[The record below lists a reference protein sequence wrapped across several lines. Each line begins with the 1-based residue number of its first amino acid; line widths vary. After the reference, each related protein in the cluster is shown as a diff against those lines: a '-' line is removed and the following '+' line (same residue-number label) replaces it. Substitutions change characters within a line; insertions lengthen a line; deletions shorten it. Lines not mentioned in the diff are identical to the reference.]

1 MVESYLPNRLLR
13 RSARSSDVRQ
23 PPKWLYKRSSR
34 WFTITVVSFSI
45 FTDLFLY
52 SLVVPV
58 LPFALSERAGISSQD
73 VQHWVSILLTVYGVS
88 LLVGSPI
95 AGYLSDRMQ
104 TRNSSFLSGL
114 LVLLGATLMF
124 CFARSIALLL
134 VARILQGLSAAV
146 VWTVA
151 VTILSDRVGAKG
163 TGAAMGWAM
172 LGRTSSV
179 ILGPVL
185 GGVVYAGAGYY
196 AVFSMAFACMGI
208 DVVLRLLLI
217 DARTA
222 RKWDP
227 KIGPDD
233 QDEPNPGVLE
243 DPEKQNGGTSAESAP
258 TSAPPAG
265 TMLETEKPCDPA
277 PLDHAQQPQPQHGK
291 QQSLYRRILLKL
303 PPAFTLLLTPRFFLA
318 MWGCVFQAMIITGL
332 DAVIPLFVS
341 RTFHWTSSGAGLLF
355 LAFVIPSVATP
366 IVGHLSDRHGPKLFA
381 VLGYVLM
388 VPPLVLLRL
397 VVHNTLRQKVLLG
410 ALLAWM
416 GLASA
421 CFEIPVWVEI
431 VVIAEMKGLEDPELF
446 GDRGAIGQAYGL
458 GNMGWALGAVLGPVW
473 AGFVYQSAGWGTM
486 GWTLGLLCAVSAVP
500 TAILT
505 GGYLFESKKNIK
517 GKEKSS
523 NPVASNDCTRP
534 EERDCDNANE
544 GKQK

>member
-1 MVESYLPNRLLR
+1 MVESRLPTLLLR
-13 RSARSSDVRQ
+13 RSAQTSDVRQ

-58 LPFALSERAGISSQD
+58 LPFALSQRAGVASQD

-95 AGYLSDRMQ
+95 AGYLSDRMK
-104 TRNSSFLSGL
+104 TRSSSFLSGL

-196 AVFSMAFACMGI
+196 AVFSMAFACMAV
-208 DVVLRLLLI
+208 DVALRLLLV

-233 QDEPNPGVLE
+233 QDEPETGVSE
-243 DPEKQNGGTSAESAP
+243 DPEKQNGGTSS
-258 TSAPPAG
+258 
-265 TMLETEKPCDPA
+265 KPA
-277 PLDHAQQPQPQHGK
+277 PDSALPACAMLQNEGITRDLVPSEHAQQPQPQHGK
-291 QQSLYRRILLKL
+291 QRNLYRRTLFRL

-341 RTFHWTSSGAGLLF
+341 KTFHWTSSGAGLLF
-355 LAFVIPSVATP
+355 LAFVIPSVITP
-366 IVGHLSDRHGPKLFA
+366 IVGHLSDRHGPKLYA
-381 VLGYVLM
+381 TLGYVLM

-397 VVHNTLRQKVLLG
+397 VVHNTLQQKVLLG

-431 VVIAEMKGLEDPELF
+431 VVIAEMKGSEDPELF
-446 GDRGAIGQAYGL
+446 GEKGAIGQAYGL
-458 GNMGWALGAVLGPVW
+458 ANMGWALGAVLGPVW

-486 GWTLGLLCAVSAVP
+486 GWTLALLCAVSAVP

-505 GGYLFESKKNIK
+505 GGYLFGNQNSIK

-523 NPVASNDCTRP
+523 APVANQYRIAQ
-534 EERDCDNANE
+534 EERDRDNVN
-544 GKQK
+544 